1 MNIVLTG
8 ATGYIGS
15 AVLAALLDRGHDVTA
30 LVRSESSAK
39 KIVADRVTPV
49 VGELTDTPWLTE
61 QLKASEGAIHV
72 ARSDDSAALDDAVVT
87 AVISAYAGTEKP
99 YVHTGGVWAWGR
111 GEAIV
116 ETDPTDPPELVAW
129 RAPIEKRVLA
139 PGIRGSVVA
148 PAIVYGYGTG
158 IARDVIADAPK
169 TRGSLRLVGDGS
181 QHWTTVHVDD
191 LAELYV
197 SVLEKAPGGDVYLGA
212 SGANPTVRE
221 LAEAAGGIGKVV
233 EETPEESRA
242 RLGEQ
247 YAEALLLDQQAAGTT
262 AKNLFSWKPQRPTLI
277 ELLRDGYPADR

>member
-15 AVLAALLDRGHDVTA
+15 AVLTALLAHAHDVTA
-30 LVRSESSAK
+30 LVHSEASAK
-39 KIVADRVTPV
+39 KVAADRVTPV
-49 VGELTDTPWLTE
+49 VGDLTDIPWLTE

-87 AVISAYAGTEKP
+87 AVLSAYAGTEKP

-111 GEAIV
+111 GDAIV
-116 ETDPTDPPELVAW
+116 ETDPIDPPELVAW
-129 RAPIEKRVLA
+129 REPIEKRVLA

-148 PAIVYGYGTG
+148 PAIVYGYGAGT
-158 IARDVIADAPK
+158 ARSIIVEAPK
-169 TRGSLRLVGDGS
+169 TRGSRHLVGDGT

-221 LAEAAGGIGKVV
+221 LAESAGGIGKVV
-233 EETPEESRA
+233 EVTPDESRA
-242 RLGEQ
+242 RLGERF
-247 YAEALLLDQQAAGTT
+247 ADALLLDQQAAGTT
-262 AKNLFSWKPQRPTLI
+262 AKNLFSWTPQRPTLL